1 MQWSRQQEDALKD
14 VKTWLRSG
22 KSQVFTLF
30 GFAGTGKTTLA
41 KHLAQDEGR
50 VLFGAFTGKA
60 ASVLRSKGCD
70 GAMTIH
76 QMLYVPA
83 SRSKK
88 RLEDLEAEFSKLQQ
102 KIADH
107 AGSAGLLG
115 EFRNAM
121 ARLQQEIDFE
131 KKRLSRPGFVLNPA
145 APAKYAD
152 LIVIDECS
160 MVDEQLGRDLLSFE
174 VPVLV
179 LGDPAQ
185 LPPVRGGGYFTR
197 RKADVML
204 SEIHRQ
210 ASDNPIIEL
219 ATKVRLGKGLLPGK
233 YGDSEVIVGKP
244 DPETVMSCEQI
255 LTGRNI
261 TRRNCNAR
269 YRDRI
274 GVSSTWH
281 PVPGERV
288 VCLRN
293 NHDIGIL
300 NGTLWN
306 VESSEIT
313 DDRVCMRVRDICG
326 DTSVDV
332 VAHPHYFQGKEDDTD
347 WSLRDSEAFDFGYA
361 LTTHKAQGSQWSSVF
376 IFDESYVFRGSENQ
390 WLYTAITRA
399 SDRVVISR
407 SC

>member
-1 MQWSRQQEDALKD
+1 MQWSREQEDALRD
-14 VKTWLRSG
+14 VKAWLRSG
-22 KSQVFTLF
+22 GSPVFTLF

-76 QMLYVPA
+76 QMIYVPA
-83 SRSKK
+83 SKSKK
-88 RLEDLEAEFSKLQQ
+88 RMEDLEAELAHLK
-102 KIADH
+102 
-107 AGSAGLLG
+107 SAEQPDL
-115 EFRNAM
+115 EKVR
-121 ARLQQEIDFE
+121 RIQQELDSE
-131 KKRLSRPGFVLNPA
+131 KKRLSRPGFVMNPA

-160 MVDEQLGRDLLSFE
+160 MVDEQLGRDLVCFG

-197 RKADVML
+197 RAADVML

-210 ASDNPIIEL
+210 ASDNPIIDL
-219 ATKVRLGKGLLPGK
+219 ATRVRTGKTLLPGR
-233 YGDSEVIVGKP
+233 YGDSQVIVGKP
-244 DPETVMSCEQI
+244 DPDLVMDCEQI
-255 LTGRNI
+255 LTGKNS
-261 TRRNCNAR
+261 TRRNCNSR
-269 YRDRI
+269 YRQRT
-274 GVSSTWH
+274 GVDSTWH
-281 PVPGERV
+281 PVSGERV

-300 NGTLWN
+300 NGTLWD
-306 VESSEIT
+306 VESSELIQDESRIRMT
-313 DDRVCMRVRDICG
+313 IRDVCDKN
-326 DTSVDV
+326 SVEV

-376 IFDESYVFRGSENQ
+376 IFDESYVFRGAESQ